1 MRIRSV
7 AGFRPSFDDF
17 QRAPHLALVVG
28 DLGTGWDYYRLNRA
42 FRLLMSWPRPVL
54 IALGMT
60 RFWNAPDG
68 LRLDTAP
75 YVMAL
80 QHASDANVVVTGKPA
95 LAFYQAAINI
105 LGAAPNETL
114 MVGDDIRG
122 DIEGA
127 QKAGLKAVLV
137 RTGKFRSGD
146 LDSQVKP
153 DGLMDSVSD
162 LPAWWRD
169 PK

>member
-1 MRIRSV
+1 
-7 AGFRPSFDDF
+7 
-17 QRAPHLALVVG
+17 
-28 DLGTGWDYYRLNRA
+28 
-42 FRLLMSWPRPVL
+42 
-54 IALGMT
+54 MT
-60 RFWNAPDG
+60 RFWNEPEG

-105 LGAAPNETL
+105 LGTMPNETL
-114 MVGDDIRG
+114 TVGDDIRG

-153 DGLMDSVSD
+153 DGLLDSVAD
-162 LPAWWRD
+162 LPAWW
-169 PK
+169 